1 MKWRIACIVELR
13 RVISAAI
20 YDSDPYHSDFFQKH
34 LAFCDHYM
42 DSRTALIERTS
53 FEILSDLGKFPV
65 TSYWEDGPAAYLR
78 DRAIRAGL
86 EVSMDHWGNVLVK
99 KPGTNQMSPG
109 IAFVAHMDHPGY
121 EVVAQRG
128 DQLVLKTL
136 GGMGVAAG
144 TEGTAILVIDACGR
158 RLKATVTGA
167 EKTESQLQK
176 TRELAGWLGADTVYA
191 RLDRDHDLGRLPLPA
206 VPDLPDCIID
216 EDLVRMRAA
225 DDLAGCAAILT
236 ALEMVAQSPV
246 KGSVYGL
253 FTRAEEVGLI
263 GARLVAE
270 NELLPKNTVI
280 VSVETSSALPGA
292 EIGQGVVIRTG
303 DRTAT
308 FDYEAEVYLN
318 TAVDRIRSSDPGFKV
333 QRQLM
338 SAGGCE
344 AAAFKAF
351 GYNVTGLALPL
362 GCWHNRGESG
372 VELEII
378 STNDFLGETLLIVE
392 TSKLAGTEQSGTL
405 KRLLDSP
412 IKEGD
417 RLKRDRSIL
426 NRPKI

>member
-1 MKWRIACIVELR
+1 
-13 RVISAAI
+13 
-20 YDSDPYHSDFFQKH
+20 
-34 LAFCDHYM
+34 M

-78 DRAIRAGL
+78 DRAICAGL

-99 KPGTNQMSPG
+99 KPGTDQMSPG

-128 DQLVLKTL
+128 DQLVLNTL

-158 RLKATVTGA
+158 RLNATITGA
-167 EKTESQLQK
+167 EKTGSQLQK

-206 VPDLPDCIID
+206 VPDLADCIID
-216 EDLVRMRAA
+216 DDLVRMRAA

-378 STNDFLGETLLIVE
+378 STNDFLDETLLIVE

>member
-1 MKWRIACIVELR
+1 
-13 RVISAAI
+13 
-20 YDSDPYHSDFFQKH
+20 
-34 LAFCDHYM
+34 M
-42 DSRTALIERTS
+42 DLRTAIIKSTS
-53 FEILSDLGKFPV
+53 FEILSDLAKFPV
-65 TSYWEDGPAAYLR
+65 TSYWEAGPAAYVR
-78 DRAIRAGL
+78 DRAMSVGL
-86 EVSMDHWGNVLVK
+86 EVSVDQWGNVLVE
-99 KPGTNQMSPG
+99 KPGTDRMSSG

-121 EVVAQRG
+121 EVVAQRD

-136 GGMGVAAG
+136 GGMGIAAG
-144 TEGTAILVIDACGR
+144 TEGTAILVIDAFGR
-158 RLKATVTGA
+158 RINATVTGA
-167 EKTESQLQK
+167 EKTEGELQK
-176 TRELAGWLGADTVYA
+176 ARELAGWLGTDTVYA
-191 RLDRDHDLGRLPLPA
+191 RLDGDHDLGRLPLPA

-216 EDLVRMRAA
+216 DDLVRMRAA

-236 ALEMVAQSPV
+236 ALEMVAESPFA
-246 KGSVYGL
+246 GSVYGL

-270 NELLPKNTVI
+270 DELIPKNTVI

-318 TAVDRIRSSDPGFKV
+318 TAVERIRSSDQGFKV

-344 AAAFKAF
+344 AAAFKAY
-351 GYNVTGLALPL
+351 GYKVTGLALPL

-392 TSKLAGTEQSGTL
+392 TSKLAGTEQFGTL
-405 KRLLDSP
+405 EGLLDYP

-426 NRPKI
+426 NRPEI

>member
-1 MKWRIACIVELR
+1 
-13 RVISAAI
+13 
-20 YDSDPYHSDFFQKH
+20 
-34 LAFCDHYM
+34 M

-99 KPGTNQMSPG
+99 KPGTDQMSPG

-128 DQLVLKTL
+128 DQLVLNTL

-158 RLKATVTGA
+158 RLNATITGA
-167 EKTESQLQK
+167 EKTGSQLQK

-206 VPDLPDCIID
+206 VPDLADCIID
-216 EDLVRMRAA
+216 DDLVRMRAA

-263 GARLVAE
+263 GARLAAE

-362 GCWHNRGESG
+362 GCWHNRGELG

>member
-1 MKWRIACIVELR
+1 
-13 RVISAAI
+13 
-20 YDSDPYHSDFFQKH
+20 
-34 LAFCDHYM
+34 M

-99 KPGTNQMSPG
+99 KPGTDQMSPG

-216 EDLVRMRAA
+216 DDLVRMRAA

>member
-99 KPGTNQMSPG
+99 KPGTDQMSPG

>member
-1 MKWRIACIVELR
+1 
-13 RVISAAI
+13 
-20 YDSDPYHSDFFQKH
+20 
-34 LAFCDHYM
+34 M
-42 DSRTALIERTS
+42 DLRTAIIKSTS
-53 FEILSDLGKFPV
+53 FEILSDLAKFPV
-65 TSYWEDGPAAYLR
+65 TSYWEAGPAAYVR
-78 DRAIRAGL
+78 DRAMSVGL
-86 EVSMDHWGNVLVK
+86 EVSVDQWGNVLVE
-99 KPGTNQMSPG
+99 KPGTDRMSSG

-121 EVVAQRG
+121 EVVAQRD

-136 GGMGVAAG
+136 GGMGIAAG
-144 TEGTAILVIDACGR
+144 TEGTAILVIDAFGR
-158 RLKATVTGA
+158 RINATVTGA
-167 EKTESQLQK
+167 EKTEGELQK
-176 TRELAGWLGADTVYA
+176 ARELAGWLGTDTVYA
-191 RLDRDHDLGRLPLPA
+191 RLDGDHDLGRLPLPA
-206 VPDLPDCIID
+206 VPDLPDCILD
-216 EDLVRMRAA
+216 DDLVRMRAA

-236 ALEMVAQSPV
+236 ALEMVAESPFA
-246 KGSVYGL
+246 GSVYGL

-270 NELLPKNTVI
+270 DELIPKNTVI

-318 TAVDRIRSSDPGFKV
+318 TAVERIRSSDQGFKV

-344 AAAFKAF
+344 AAAFKAY
-351 GYNVTGLALPL
+351 GYKVTGLALPL

-392 TSKLAGTEQSGTL
+392 TSKLAGTEQFGTL
-405 KRLLDSP
+405 EGLLDYP

-426 NRPKI
+426 NRPEI

>member
-1 MKWRIACIVELR
+1 
-13 RVISAAI
+13 
-20 YDSDPYHSDFFQKH
+20 
-34 LAFCDHYM
+34 M

-99 KPGTNQMSPG
+99 KPGTDQMSPG

-158 RLKATVTGA
+158 RLNATVTGA

-216 EDLVRMRAA
+216 DDLVRMRAA

-263 GARLVAE
+263 GARLAAE

-378 STNDFLGETLLIVE
+378 STNDFLDETLLIVE

-412 IKEGD
+412 IREGD

>member
-1 MKWRIACIVELR
+1 
-13 RVISAAI
+13 
-20 YDSDPYHSDFFQKH
+20 
-34 LAFCDHYM
+34 M
-42 DSRTALIERTS
+42 DLRTAIIKSTS
-53 FEILSDLGKFPV
+53 FEILSDLAKFPV
-65 TSYWEDGPAAYLR
+65 TSYWEAGPAAYVR
-78 DRAIRAGL
+78 DRASSVGL
-86 EVSMDHWGNVLVK
+86 EVSVDQWGNVLVE
-99 KPGTNQMSPG
+99 KPGTDRMSSG

-121 EVVAQRG
+121 EVVAQRD

-136 GGMGVAAG
+136 GGMGIAAG
-144 TEGTAILVIDACGR
+144 TEGTAILVIDAFGR
-158 RLKATVTGA
+158 RINATVTGA
-167 EKTESQLQK
+167 EKTEGELQK
-176 TRELAGWLGADTVYA
+176 ARELAGWLGTDTVYA
-191 RLDRDHDLGRLPLPA
+191 RLDGDHDLGRLPLPA

-216 EDLVRMRAA
+216 DDLVRMRAA

-236 ALEMVAQSPV
+236 ALEMVAESPFA
-246 KGSVYGL
+246 GSVYGL

-270 NELLPKNTVI
+270 DELIPKNTVI

-318 TAVDRIRSSDPGFKV
+318 TAVERIRSSDQGFKV

-344 AAAFKAF
+344 AAAFKAY
-351 GYNVTGLALPL
+351 GYKVTGLALPL

-392 TSKLAGTEQSGTL
+392 TSKLAGTEQFGTL
-405 KRLLDSP
+405 EGLLGYP

-426 NRPKI
+426 NRPEI

>member
-1 MKWRIACIVELR
+1 
-13 RVISAAI
+13 
-20 YDSDPYHSDFFQKH
+20 
-34 LAFCDHYM
+34 M
-42 DSRTALIERTS
+42 DLRTAIIKSTS
-53 FEILSDLGKFPV
+53 FEILSDLAKFPV
-65 TSYWEDGPAAYLR
+65 TSYWEAGPAAYVR
-78 DRAIRAGL
+78 DRAMSVGL
-86 EVSMDHWGNVLVK
+86 EVSVDQWGNVLVE
-99 KPGTNQMSPG
+99 KPGTDRMSSG

-121 EVVAQRG
+121 EVVAQRD

-136 GGMGVAAG
+136 GGMGIAAG
-144 TEGTAILVIDACGR
+144 TEGTAILVIDAFGR
-158 RLKATVTGA
+158 RINATVTGA
-167 EKTESQLQK
+167 EKTEGELQK
-176 TRELAGWLGADTVYA
+176 ARELAGWLGTDTVYA
-191 RLDRDHDLGRLPLPA
+191 RLDGDHDLGRLPLPA
-206 VPDLPDCIID
+206 VPDLPDCILD
-216 EDLVRMRAA
+216 DDLVRMRAA

-236 ALEMVAQSPV
+236 ALEMVAESPFA
-246 KGSVYGL
+246 GSVYGL

-270 NELLPKNTVI
+270 DELIPKNTVI

-318 TAVDRIRSSDPGFKV
+318 TAVERIRSSDQGFKV

-344 AAAFKAF
+344 AAAFKAY
-351 GYNVTGLALPL
+351 GYKVTGLALPL

-392 TSKLAGTEQSGTL
+392 TSKLAGTEQLGTL
-405 KRLLDSP
+405 EGLLGYP

-426 NRPKI
+426 NRPEI

>member
-1 MKWRIACIVELR
+1 
-13 RVISAAI
+13 
-20 YDSDPYHSDFFQKH
+20 
-34 LAFCDHYM
+34 M
-42 DSRTALIERTS
+42 DSRTELIQCTS
-53 FEILSDLGKFPV
+53 FEILSDLAKFPV
-65 TSYWEDGPAAYLR
+65 TSYWEDAPAAYLR
-78 DRAIRAGL
+78 DRAKRAGL
-86 EVSMDHWGNVLVK
+86 EVSMDVWGNVLVK
-99 KPGTNQMSPG
+99 KPGTDHRSPG

-136 GGMGVAAG
+136 GGVGVAAG
-144 TEGTAILVIDACGR
+144 TEGATILVIDACGR

-167 EKTESQLQK
+167 EKAEGKLQK
-176 TRELAGWLGADTVYA
+176 TRELAGWLGTDTVYA
-191 RLDRDHDLGRLPLPA
+191 KLDRDHDLGRLPRPV
-206 VPDLPDCIID
+206 VPDLPDCVID
-216 EDLVRMRAA
+216 DDLISMRAA

-236 ALEMVAQSPV
+236 ALEMLVESTVQ
-246 KGSVYGL
+246 GS
-253 FTRAEEVGLI
+253 
-263 GARLVAE
+263 
-270 NELLPKNTVI
+270 ELLPKDTVI

-318 TAVDRIRSSDPGFKV
+318 TAVERIRSSEQGFKV

-344 AAAFKAF
+344 AAAFKAY
-351 GYNVTGLALPL
+351 GYKVTGLALPL

-392 TSKLAGTEQSGTL
+392 TSKLAGTEQFGTL
-405 KRLLDSP
+405 EGLLDPP
-412 IKEGD
+412 ITEGD
-417 RLKRDRSIL
+417 RLKCDRSIL
-426 NRPKI
+426 NRPEI

>member
-34 LAFCDHYM
+34 LAFCVYYM

-236 ALEMVAQSPV
+236 ALETVAQSPV

>member
-1 MKWRIACIVELR
+1 
-13 RVISAAI
+13 
-20 YDSDPYHSDFFQKH
+20 
-34 LAFCDHYM
+34 M
-42 DSRTALIERTS
+42 DSRTELIQCTS
-53 FEILSDLGKFPV
+53 FEILSDLAKFPV
-65 TSYWEDGPAAYLR
+65 TSYWEDAPAAYLR
-78 DRAIRAGL
+78 DRAKRAGL
-86 EVSMDHWGNVLVK
+86 EVSMDVWGNVLVK
-99 KPGTNQMSPG
+99 KPGTDHRSPG

-136 GGMGVAAG
+136 GGVCVAAG
-144 TEGTAILVIDACGR
+144 TEGATILVIDACGR

-167 EKTESQLQK
+167 EKVEGKLQK
-176 TRELAGWLGADTVYA
+176 TRELAGWLGTDTVYA
-191 RLDRDHDLGRLPLPA
+191 KLDRDHDLGTLPRPV

-216 EDLVRMRAA
+216 DDLISMRAA

-236 ALEMVAQSPV
+236 ALEMLAESTVQ
-246 KGSVYGL
+246 GSVYGL

-270 NELLPKNTVI
+270 KELLPKNTVI

-318 TAVDRIRSSDPGFKV
+318 TAVERIRSSEQGFKV

-344 AAAFKAF
+344 AAAFKAY
-351 GYNVTGLALPL
+351 GYKVTGLALPL

-378 STNDFLGETLLIVE
+378 STNDFLGETLLIFE
-392 TSKLAGTEQSGTL
+392 TSKLAGTEQFGTL
-405 KRLLDSP
+405 EGLLDPP
-412 IKEGD
+412 ITEGD
-417 RLKRDRSIL
+417 RLKCDRSIL
-426 NRPKI
+426 NRPEI

>member
-1 MKWRIACIVELR
+1 
-13 RVISAAI
+13 
-20 YDSDPYHSDFFQKH
+20 
-34 LAFCDHYM
+34 M
-42 DSRTALIERTS
+42 DSRTEIIQCTS
-53 FEILSDLGKFPV
+53 FEILSDLAKFPV
-65 TSYWEDGPAAYLR
+65 TSYWEDAPAAYLR
-78 DRAIRAGL
+78 DRAKRAGL
-86 EVSMDHWGNVLVK
+86 EVSMDVWGNVLVK
-99 KPGTNQMSPG
+99 KPGTDHRSPG

-136 GGMGVAAG
+136 GGVCVAAG
-144 TEGTAILVIDACGR
+144 TEGATILVIDACGR

-167 EKTESQLQK
+167 EKVEGKLQK
-176 TRELAGWLGADTVYA
+176 TRELAGWLGTDTVYA
-191 RLDRDHDLGRLPLPA
+191 KLDRDHDLGRLPRPV

-216 EDLVRMRAA
+216 DDLISMRAA

-236 ALEMVAQSPV
+236 ALEMLAESTVQ
-246 KGSVYGL
+246 GSVYGL

-270 NELLPKNTVI
+270 KELLPKNTVI

-318 TAVDRIRSSDPGFKV
+318 TAVERIRSSEQGFKV

-344 AAAFKAF
+344 AAAFKAY
-351 GYNVTGLALPL
+351 GYKVTGLALPL

-378 STNDFLGETLLIVE
+378 STNDFLGETLLILE
-392 TSKLAGTEQSGTL
+392 TSKLAGTEQFGTL
-405 KRLLDSP
+405 EGLLDPP
-412 IKEGD
+412 ITEGD
-417 RLKRDRSIL
+417 RLKCDRSIL
-426 NRPKI
+426 NRPEI

>member
-225 DDLAGCAAILT
+225 DDLAECAAILT

>member
-1 MKWRIACIVELR
+1 
-13 RVISAAI
+13 
-20 YDSDPYHSDFFQKH
+20 
-34 LAFCDHYM
+34 M
-42 DSRTALIERTS
+42 DLRTAIIKSTS
-53 FEILSDLGKFPV
+53 FEILSDLAKFPV
-65 TSYWEDGPAAYLR
+65 TSYWEAGPAAYVR
-78 DRAIRAGL
+78 DRAMSVGL
-86 EVSMDHWGNVLVK
+86 EVSVDQWGNVLVE
-99 KPGTNQMSPG
+99 KPGTDRMSSG

-121 EVVAQRG
+121 EVVAQRD

-136 GGMGVAAG
+136 GGMGIAAG
-144 TEGTAILVIDACGR
+144 TEGTAILVIDAFGR
-158 RLKATVTGA
+158 RINATVTGA
-167 EKTESQLQK
+167 EKTEGELQK
-176 TRELAGWLGADTVYA
+176 ARELAGWLGTDTVYA
-191 RLDRDHDLGRLPLPA
+191 RLDGDHDLGRLPLPA

-216 EDLVRMRAA
+216 DDRVRMRAA

-236 ALEMVAQSPV
+236 ALEMVAESPFA
-246 KGSVYGL
+246 GSVYGL

-270 NELLPKNTVI
+270 DELIPKNTVI

-318 TAVDRIRSSDPGFKV
+318 TAVERIRSSDQGFKV

-344 AAAFKAF
+344 AAAFKAY
-351 GYNVTGLALPL
+351 GYKVTGLALPL

-392 TSKLAGTEQSGTL
+392 TSKLAGTEQLGTL
-405 KRLLDSP
+405 EGLLGYP

-426 NRPKI
+426 NRPEI

>member
-34 LAFCDHYM
+34 LIFCDHYM
-42 DSRTALIERTS
+42 DPRTALIERTS

-99 KPGTNQMSPG
+99 KPGTDQMSPG

-216 EDLVRMRAA
+216 DDLVRMRAA

>member
-1 MKWRIACIVELR
+1 
-13 RVISAAI
+13 
-20 YDSDPYHSDFFQKH
+20 
-34 LAFCDHYM
+34 M

-216 EDLVRMRAA
+216 DDLVRMRAA

-405 KRLLDSP
+405 KCLLDSP

>member
-1 MKWRIACIVELR
+1 
-13 RVISAAI
+13 
-20 YDSDPYHSDFFQKH
+20 
-34 LAFCDHYM
+34 M
-42 DSRTALIERTS
+42 DLRTAIIKSTS
-53 FEILSDLGKFPV
+53 FEILSDLAKFPV
-65 TSYWEDGPAAYLR
+65 TSYWEAGPAAYVR
-78 DRAIRAGL
+78 DRAMSVGL
-86 EVSMDHWGNVLVK
+86 EVSVDQWGNVLVE
-99 KPGTNQMSPG
+99 KPGTDRMSSG

-121 EVVAQRG
+121 EVVAQRD

-136 GGMGVAAG
+136 GGMGIAAG
-144 TEGTAILVIDACGR
+144 TEGTAILVIDAFGR
-158 RLKATVTGA
+158 RINATVTGA
-167 EKTESQLQK
+167 EKTEGELQK
-176 TRELAGWLGADTVYA
+176 ARELAGWLGTDTVYA

-216 EDLVRMRAA
+216 DDRVRMRAA

-236 ALEMVAQSPV
+236 VLEMVAESPFA
-246 KGSVYGL
+246 GSVYGL

-270 NELLPKNTVI
+270 DELIPKNTVI

-318 TAVDRIRSSDPGFKV
+318 TAVERIRSSDQGFKV

-344 AAAFKAF
+344 AAAFKAY
-351 GYNVTGLALPL
+351 GYKVTGLALPL

-392 TSKLAGTEQSGTL
+392 TSKLAGTEQFGTL
-405 KRLLDSP
+405 EGLLDYP

-426 NRPKI
+426 NRPEI

>member
-34 LAFCDHYM
+34 LIFCDHYM

-99 KPGTNQMSPG
+99 KPGTDQMSPG

-372 VELEII
+372 VELEIL

-405 KRLLDSP
+405 KRFLDSP